1 MIHRLVL
8 GVTFFVALALPA
20 AAQVGAPSTPQSST
34 LQSSTPQSAAR
45 PAYTYV
51 GQSRANVQL
60 KNDVMIMVSGYS
72 RYQHSCKTITTV
84 ETAPLRQ
91 GYEPKTA
98 MFRVSEPQHFYER
111 WTADVCGTKRAFLVA
126 MWPSPKGGVDF
137 KVVEVPPGT
146 EP

>member
-20 AAQVGAPSTPQSST
+20 AAQVGARSTP
-34 LQSSTPQSAAR
+34 QSSTPQSAAR

-51 GQSRANVQL
+51 GQSRANVPL
-60 KNDVMIMVSGYS
+60 KNDVMIMVSGYT

-84 ETAPLRQ
+84 ETAPLPQ

-111 WTADVCGTKRAFLVA
+111 WTADVCGTNRAAFLVA
-126 MWPSPKGGVDF
+126 LWPSPKGGADF

>member
-8 GVTFFVALALPA
+8 GMTFFVALALPA
-20 AAQVGAPSTPQSST
+20 AAQVGAPSTPQSSM
-34 LQSSTPQSAAR
+34 PQSAAR

-72 RYQHSCKTITTV
+72 RHHHSCKTITTV

>member
-20 AAQVGAPSTPQSST
+20 AAQVGAPSTPQSSA
-34 LQSSTPQSAAR
+34 PQSAAL

-84 ETAPLRQ
+84 ETALLPQ

-98 MFRVSEPQHFYER
+98 MFRVSEPRHFYER
-111 WTADVCGTKRAFLVA
+111 WTADVCGTKRAFLVVL
-126 MWPSPKGGVDF
+126 WPSPKGGVDF